1 MKKTTYILLAT
12 LLTLAVLIVLSPC
25 IIRKFADDKI
35 ESFIKEI
42 SINNK
47 MIKQEYKGITAIK
60 LINKENS
67 GYIINCN
74 TEISPS
80 ESDITTISL
89 PDNKYF
95 KSYMIGDTLIVSL
108 KIKNM
113 DNTTIVNNMPAT
125 FINIKTSNKLKYIM
139 TDRCFNGGING
150 MKGDSIS
157 VNLNNGGFYLNKSQY
172 RSIDLKGNSSSFT
185 ANESTIDSLYIDTDN
200 YNNWKVERCKINTE
214 FITGSSYVDNH
225 YGKDECKRIVWIPKS
240 KDAKF
245 VIDAKAVI
253 TPCK

>member
-12 LLTLAVLIVLSPC
+12 LLTLALLIVISPC
-25 IIRKFADDKI
+25 IIRKFTDDKFG
-35 ESFIKEI
+35 SFVKEI
-42 SINNK
+42 STSNK
-47 MIKQEYKGITAIK
+47 MVEKEYKGITAIK
-60 LINKENS
+60 LINQENS
-67 GYIINCN
+67 GHIINCQ

-113 DNTTIVNNMPAT
+113 DNTTILTNLPTAS
-125 FINIKTSNKLKYIM
+125 INIKTSDKLKYIM
-139 TDRCFNGGING
+139 TDRCFNGAING

-157 VNLNNGGFYLNKSQY
+157 VNLNNGGFNLNKSQY

-185 ANESTIDSLYIDTDN
+185 ANESTIDSLYIDADN
-200 YNNWKVERCKINTE
+200 YNSWIVDKCKINTE
-214 FITGSSYVDNH
+214 FISGSSYVDNH

-245 VIDAKAVI
+245 VIDTKAVI